1 MREILERLSQRWTA
15 PSGFKPYIP
24 PKRMKALSL
33 ILISPVLDEDKAS
46 RSNGPPVLDVRL
58 RDNQTAQAVTIIKVC
73 HTNGL
78 K

>member
-1 MREILERLSQRWTA
+1 MQERLEYLLQRRVA
-15 PSGFKPYIP
+15 PSGFKPCIP

-33 ILISPVLDEDKAS
+33 ILISPVLDEGKAS
-46 RSNGPPVLDVRL
+46 RSNGPPVLDVFL
-58 RDNQTAQAVTIIKVC
+58 RDNQTAQAVIIIEVC